1 MPPLRSHTLRAS
13 LAVLAIG
20 LCALLVLDSAS
31 APAKPGRLGVDVSR
45 FNGAIDWERAA
56 GAGVRF
62 AFIAASRG
70 RGDDCAVVPKSCGQ
84 DPNFDANYEGAR
96 AAGIRVGPYHR
107 AFIAGDTY
115 RDLIEDARAEADV
128 FIKSVGG
135 LAAKDLAPAL
145 DVETP
150 FDVAGRN
157 ALKKWIRAWVKRV
170 RRKLTARPI
179 IYTNATSWAAT
190 GNTREF
196 AKRGHRLWV
205 ANWGVSKPAV
215 PAANWG
221 SRGWAVWQY
230 TSSGSIPGIVGRV
243 DLNRLRV
250 RFSRLRGR

>member
-84 DPNFDANYEGAR
+84 DPNFDANYK
-96 AAGIRVGPYHR
+96 
-107 AFIAGDTY
+107 
-115 RDLIEDARAEADV
+115 DARAEADV
-128 FIKSVGG
+128 FVKSVGG

-170 RRKLTARPI
+170 RRKLGARPI